1 MAVIPSV
8 PGLTVTIAVDGQALP
23 EYDNP
28 GIQGS
33 ETLTKDDFHLP
44 NDHNDG
50 LPHIVKFVES
60 TPGKSFAIWVDRDP
74 SFQLLSDHIAFHVLL
89 DGRDMG
95 RFGDETSSKDTWSL
109 EVCETISKCPEGDE
123 MTYTIRQ
130 FYFSE
135 LKIKDLTHGYL
146 IHEAEG
152 NSLSPEDL
160 RLQKFLA
167 EYCGTIQVQ
176 FFHMVDAG
184 YSYYRSM
191 HDTPSNFRSISELSE
206 TALNGRAVDC
216 ATSLKDA
223 GLVKLPRS
231 CRAFMYKDP
240 RERPFAI
247 FEFHYRSREGL
258 IREGVI
264 PRPPT
269 VDSSSHLSR
278 DELLRRVAE
287 WEAENQRLTSEL
299 AQERMRK
306 SHPPTGLKREAE
318 DTPAERT
325 YKERKLE
332 DGWIVINLTND

>member
-1 MAVIPSV
+1 MIDPTFIFLSFPSLRSLLIVVSCGDNSATKDPSIEHRKAYKYRPISKSIEDIPVTMAVIPSV

-135 LKIKDLTHGYL
+135 LKISKHFPAPSTQCDQLPFPTVTEDLTHGYL

-216 ATSLKDA
+216 AT
-223 GLVKLPRS
+223 R
-231 CRAFMYKDP
+231 
-240 RERPFAI
+240 
-247 FEFHYRSREGL
+247 
-258 IREGVI
+258 
-264 PRPPT
+264 
-269 VDSSSHLSR
+269 
-278 DELLRRVAE
+278 
-287 WEAENQRLTSEL
+287 
-299 AQERMRK
+299 
-306 SHPPTGLKREAE
+306 
-318 DTPAERT
+318 
-325 YKERKLE
+325 
-332 DGWIVINLTND
+332 